1 MRNTGTEYG
10 SDERRPIVLPE
21 YSELLP
27 MLTEEQLKA
36 LEADLLTNGC
46 YSPII
51 VNEDMAIVDGHNRQ
65 RICEKHGLPY
75 RMVVF
80 SFEDTLEA
88 QQWALDTQKGRRNLD
103 KWELGKI
110 AMKLRPAVEA
120 KAKENMSAGGGNQMS
135 RDVEAGCTKTSKA
148 VSEHVDT
155 RKQLA
160 DAVGIGRTT
169 MNRVMEIDEHAP
181 DVVKE
186 ALDSKEL
193 SINQGYNI
201 TKQVQELPEEEREEA
216 AAAAVEIEK
225 AKKDL
230 KQRDSEIESRTKI
243 ARLFSKA
250 FELAIQLKPTEENIR
265 IWTECARMIPGE
277 IEDNADEAREI
288 ARRFTEIAGHLDAL
302 AKEAMK

>member
-1 MRNTGTEYG
+1 
-10 SDERRPIVLPE
+10 
-21 YSELLP
+21 
-27 MLTEEQLKA
+27 
-36 LEADLLTNGC
+36 
-46 YSPII
+46 
-51 VNEDMAIVDGHNRQ
+51 
-65 RICEKHGLPY
+65 
-75 RMVVF
+75 
-80 SFEDTLEA
+80 
-88 QQWALDTQKGRRNLD
+88 
-103 KWELGKI
+103 
-110 AMKLRPAVEA
+110 MK
-120 KAKENMSAGGGNQMS
+120 
-135 RDVEAGCTKTSKA
+135 
-148 VSEHVDT
+148 
-155 RKQLA
+155 
-160 DAVGIGRTT
+160 
-169 MNRVMEIDEHAP
+169 IDEEAP

-230 KQRDSEIESRTKI
+230 KQRDSEIESRTKT
-243 ARLFSKA
+243 AKLFSKA

-288 ARRFTEIAGHLDAL
+288 AGRFTEIAGHLDAL